1 MRQACPDRFWLG
13 GTGGPDVGPLASLKS
28 AIIAGVAA
36 GGGAIA
42 YFHYG
47 CKSKVRGDDD
57 LNLSS
62 PAFPLLK

>member
-1 MRQACPDRFWLG
+1 M
-13 GTGGPDVGPLASLKS
+13 ASLKS